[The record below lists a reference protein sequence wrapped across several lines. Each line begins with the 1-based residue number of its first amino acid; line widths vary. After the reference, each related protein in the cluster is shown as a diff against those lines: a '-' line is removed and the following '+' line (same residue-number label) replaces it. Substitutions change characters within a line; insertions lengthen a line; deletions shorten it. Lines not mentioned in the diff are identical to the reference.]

1 MTTNRAAKSAFRH
14 AIRLGTGRAYLLA
27 QAHPEID
34 FSTYIIEAA
43 LRCFAYDGQAE
54 PNRAPYLY
62 ELYCLVPQQ
71 ARIRRAVLRGLA
83 TERADTWALTQ
94 LFKLTLFFAQEG
106 DAAARKALYRNFL
119 RNPIR
124 GSDWAGTDEIITLDG
139 LAGLHYIARKY
150 GQYLARHPDDWQ
162 DDGPIEFLREQC
174 PDLDVWTALRQ
185 WAETDTD
192 VRRYLQNVKN
202 TLASQAY
209 YQAAQPEPE
218 PAPAPTLELLL
229 RRPPGTYVRLAMR
242 RQLPGPAETQQL
254 AERLLTEQNPAV
266 LENLLYLF
274 SRVKFPLGYAP
285 ILALARQKT
294 SRRYRLMEFATDALA
309 HLSAPE
315 VREFALEKLA
325 RTTRPG
331 QYTRILR
338 SNYQAGDAA
347 LLTSIAERFHNEH
360 TIESLAVS
368 YVAIYE
374 ANPTP
379 ECAGPLLAL
388 YAKMNC
394 GMHRYEV
401 VQLLL
406 ANGVLPAW
414 LNEELPF
421 DSYHKTRLLHQPPA

>member
-1 MTTNRAAKSAFRH
+1 MTTSRAAKSAFRH

-27 QAHPEID
+27 QAYPKVD
-34 FSTYIIEAA
+34 FSTHIIEAA
-43 LRCFAYDGQAE
+43 LQCFAYDGQAE
-54 PNRAPYLY
+54 PNRAPFLY
-62 ELYCLVPQQ
+62 ELYCRVPQQ

-94 LFKLTLFFAQEG
+94 LFKLTFFFAQQG
-106 DAAARKALYRNFL
+106 DAADRKALYRNFL

-124 GSDWAGTDEIITLDG
+124 GSDWAGTDEIIMLDG

-150 GQYLARHPDDWQ
+150 GRYLARHPDDWQ
-162 DDGPIEFLREQC
+162 DDGPIAFFQEHH
-174 PDLDVWTALRQ
+174 PTVDVWTKLRQ
-185 WAETDTD
+185 WAETDAD
-192 VRRYLQNVKN
+192 VLRYLQNVKN

-209 YQAAQPEPE
+209 HQAARPQPEPI
-218 PAPAPTLELLL
+218 PKLEALLQY
-229 RRPPGTYVRLAMR
+229 PPGTYVRLAMR
-242 RQLPGPAETQQL
+242 RQLPGPAETRQL
-254 AERLLTEQNPAV
+254 AERLLTERNPAV

-274 SRVKFPLGYAP
+274 SQIKFPLGYAP
-285 ILALARQKT
+285 ILALAHQKS
-294 SRRYRLMEFATDALA
+294 SRRRIAEFATDALA
-309 HLSAPE
+309 HLPAPE
-315 VREFALEKLA
+315 VRAFALQKLA

-331 QYTRILR
+331 QYTGILR

-347 LLTSIAERFHNEH
+347 LLTSLVARFHNEH
-360 TIESLAVS
+360 AIETLAVS

-401 VQLLL
+401 VKLLL

-414 LNEELPF
+414 LNAELPF

>member
-1 MTTNRAAKSAFRH
+1 MTTIRDAKSVFSH
-14 AIRLGTGRAYLLA
+14 AIRLGTGRAYLVA
-27 QAHPEID
+27 QAHPEVD
-34 FSTYIIEAA
+34 FSPFIIEAA
-43 LRCFAYDGQAE
+43 LKNFAYDGQAE

-83 TERADTWALTQ
+83 TERSDTWALTQ
-94 LFKLTLFFAQEG
+94 LFALTLLFAQQG
-106 DAAARKALYRNFL
+106 DAAARKALYHCFL
-119 RNPIR
+119 DNPIR
-124 GSDWAGTDEIITLDG
+124 GSDWAGADEIITLDG
-139 LAGLHYIARKY
+139 LAGLHHIARKY

-162 DDGPIEFLREQC
+162 DDGPIAFLQEQN
-174 PDLDVWTALRQ
+174 PTLDVWAELRQ
-185 WAETDTD
+185 WADTD
-192 VRRYLQNVKN
+192 ADVQRYLQNVKN

-209 YQAAQPEPE
+209 YQAARPEPE
-218 PAPAPTLELLL
+218 PVPTLESLLQ
-229 RRPPGTYVRLAMR
+229 RPPGTYVRLAMR
-242 RQLPGPAETQQL
+242 RQLPGPAETQLL

-274 SRVKFPLGYAP
+274 SRIEFPLGYAP
-285 ILALARQKT
+285 ILALAHQKPG
-294 SRRYRLMEFATDALA
+294 RRRLAELATDALA
-309 HLSAPE
+309 HLPAPE
-315 VREFALEKLA
+315 VREFALQQLA
-325 RTTRPG
+325 RTTRPS
-331 QYTRILR
+331 QYTHILR

-347 LLTSIAERFHNEH
+347 LLTGIVARFHNEH
-360 TIESLAVS
+360 TIEALAVS

-421 DSYHKTRLLHQPPA
+421 DSYHKTRLLHQPSA

>member
-1 MTTNRAAKSAFRH
+1 MTTSRAAKSAFRH
-14 AIRLGTGRAYLLA
+14 AIRLGTGQAYLLA
-27 QAHPEID
+27 RARPEVD
-34 FSTYIIEAA
+34 FSVHIIEAA

-54 PNRAPYLY
+54 PNRAAYLY

-94 LFKLTLFFAQEG
+94 LFGLTLFFAQQG
-106 DAAARKALYRNFL
+106 NAAARKALYHNFL
-119 RNPIR
+119 RNPIC
-124 GSDWAGTDEIITLDG
+124 GSDWAGADEVIKLDG

-150 GQYLARHPDDWQ
+150 GQRLARHPDDWQ
-162 DDGPIEFLREQC
+162 DDGPVEFLRKQC
-174 PDLDVWTALRQ
+174 PTLDVWAELRQ
-185 WAETDTD
+185 WAETDAD
-192 VRRYLQNVKN
+192 VLRYLQNVKN

-209 YQAAQPEPE
+209 YQAARPQ
-218 PAPAPTLELLL
+218 PAPMPTLESLLQ
-229 RRPPGTYVRLAMR
+229 RPPGTYVRGAMR
-242 RQLPGPAETQQL
+242 RQLPGPAQARQL

-274 SRVKFPLGYAP
+274 SQIKFPLGYAP
-285 ILALARQKT
+285 MLALARQKAG
-294 SRRYRLMEFATDALA
+294 RRRLAELATAALA
-309 HLSAPE
+309 HLPAPE
-315 VREFALEKLA
+315 VREFALQKLA
-325 RTTRPG
+325 RTTRPD
-331 QYTRILR
+331 QYTGILR
-338 SNYQAGDAA
+338 GNYQAGDAA
-347 LLTSIAERFHNEH
+347 LLTSLVERFHNEH
-360 TIESLAVS
+360 TTEGLAIS

-401 VQLLL
+401 VKLLL

-414 LNEELPF
+414 LNAELPF
-421 DSYHKTRLLHQPPA
+421 DSYHKTRLLHQPLA